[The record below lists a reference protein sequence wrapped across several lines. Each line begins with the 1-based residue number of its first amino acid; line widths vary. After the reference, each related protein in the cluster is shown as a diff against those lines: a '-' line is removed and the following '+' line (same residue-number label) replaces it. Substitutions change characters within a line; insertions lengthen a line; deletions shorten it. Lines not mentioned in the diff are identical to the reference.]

1 MDDALGRVDLTD
13 QRTAIRVGRIVLAMR
28 LLRDRTMGAQDRMVT
43 LKSLG
48 TQVKVKT
55 RLTLGT
61 QVLAVA
67 REGVQRSVHTTQ
79 QTRK

>member
-1 MDDALGRVDLTD
+1 MDDAPGRVDLTD
-13 QRTAIRVGRIVLAMR
+13 QRIAVRVGRIVIATR
-28 LLRDRTMGAQDRMVT
+28 LQRDHTMGAQDMMAT

-67 REGVQRSVHTTQ
+67 REVVQRLVHTIQ

>member
-1 MDDALGRVDLTD
+1 MDDAPGRVDLMD
-13 QRTAIRVGRIVLAMR
+13 QRTVIRVGRIVIAMR
-28 LLRDRTMGAQDRMVT
+28 LQRDRTMGAQDMMAT

-67 REGVQRSVHTTQ
+67 REGVPRSVHTTQ